1 MRLRRRLTALT
12 GAIALA
18 CAGTV
23 AAGVPAQAY
32 ETRDAS
38 GIFTFT
44 TAPGV
49 LPAWDTA
56 NITLVGISPGGVT
69 TTAFN
74 TSATV
79 TLPIQAKTFTA
90 NATAG
95 GFRFLNTKTNESV
108 RCQVPT
114 IDTRARVVDCVLS
127 DGSNARVFAITS
139 IRSRTKINN
148 DASLSTLFTGIELR
162 FLNSSVVDRLN
173 RDLSTT
179 VFSVSV
185 KVATGDLL
193 VTRTR

>member
-1 MRLRRRLTALT
+1 MNLRRRLTALT
-12 GAIALA
+12 GAVALA
-18 CAGTV
+18 CAGTL
-23 AAGVPAQAY
+23 AATSPAQAY
-32 ETRDAS
+32 DTNPAS

-69 TTAFN
+69 TTAFE

-95 GFRFLNTKTNESV
+95 GFRFLNTRTNQSV

-114 IDTRARVVDCVLS
+114 IDTRARVVDCVLA
-127 DGSNARVFAITS
+127 DGTNEQVFAITE
-139 IRSRTKINN
+139 IRSRTKINS
-148 DASLSTLFTGIELR
+148 DETLSTLFSGIELR
-162 FLNSSVVDRLN
+162 FLDSDVVDRLN

-179 VFSVSV
+179 VFSESV

-193 VTRTR
+193 VTRAR

>member
-1 MRLRRRLTALT
+1 MSSRRRLTALT
-12 GAIALA
+12 GAVALA
-18 CAGTV
+18 CAGTL
-23 AAGVPAQAY
+23 AAIAPAQAY
-32 ETRDAS
+32 DTNPAS

-69 TTAFN
+69 TTAFE

-95 GFRFLNTKTNESV
+95 GFRFLNTRTNQSV

-114 IDTRARVVDCVLS
+114 IDTRARVVDCVLA
-127 DGSNARVFAITS
+127 DGSNEQVFAITE
-139 IRSRTKINN
+139 IRSRTKINS
-148 DASLSTLFTGIELR
+148 DETLSTLFSGIELR
-162 FLNSSVVDRLN
+162 FLDSDVVDRLN

-179 VFSVSV
+179 VFSESV

-193 VTRTR
+193 VTRSR

>member
-1 MRLRRRLTALT
+1 MSLRRRLAALT
-12 GAIALA
+12 GAMAFT
-18 CAGTV
+18 CAGVV
-23 AAGVPAQAY
+23 AGSPAAHAF
-32 ETRDAS
+32 ETIPAS

-56 NITLVGISPGGVT
+56 DITVVGISPGGVT
-69 TTAFN
+69 TTAYSS
-74 TSATV
+74 SATV

-95 GFRFLNTKTNESV
+95 GFRLLNTKTNQSV

-114 IDTRARVVDCVLS
+114 IDTRARVVDCVLA
-127 DGSNARVFAITS
+127 DGTNARIFAITE

-148 DASLSTLFTGIELR
+148 DATLSTLFTGIELR

-179 VFSVSV
+179 VFSDSV

-193 VTRTR
+193 VTRSR